1 MESMGFP
8 DGRVRNVLRLAMA
21 ATVLVVATTALAA
34 ESVKIYRSTMPDGS
48 VVLGDKPASGA
59 KTVASDTYVLTAPK
73 GAAQAEREY
82 WRREAEAFDRRQQRE
97 MEAPRRRTGLRHDPD
112 GARSSAGLPSYAA
125 AGDYAGY
132 AGYDG
137 YGAYGANGG
146 PGGYGDRLESPGAR
160 LPRAYTSSP
169 GAARGRSGGFIGSG
183 FSTSR

>member
-1 MESMGFP
+1 
-8 DGRVRNVLRLAMA
+8 
-21 ATVLVVATTALAA
+21 
-34 ESVKIYRSTMPDGS
+34 MPDGS
-48 VVLGDKPASGA
+48 VVLGDRPASGA

-73 GAAQAEREY
+73 SAAQAEREY

-97 MEAPRRRTGLRHDPD
+97 MEAPRRRTGMRHDPD
-112 GARSSAGLPSYAA
+112 GARSSAGLLSYAA

-132 AGYDG
+132 AGYAGYEG

-146 PGGYGDRLESPGAR
+146 SAGYGERLDSRGAR